1 MHIYG
6 GILSHRGYEYFYI
19 IGYEKVPRGEGM
31 EVRRTFP
38 IILYAFLC
46 NLCVIKALI
55 AKKKIFFF
63 FRRMCFYIKF
73 NERSEKKDEANAFPI
88 PLYYFGLTFQERS
101 TLISQFRFPTDLHP
115 PGMTTW
121 RRVKVSR
128 DASQRDH
135 KGTGLVVIFADNI
148 DQSCQTL
155 AL

>member
-115 PGMTTW
+115 PRNDNLTEGKSVAWRVTT
-121 RRVKVSR
+121 RPQRNGSR
-128 DASQRDH
+128 SH
-135 KGTGLVVIFADNI
+135 ICG
-148 DQSCQTL
+148 
-155 AL
+155 